1 MKMPARN
8 LRVTLGA
15 CAAAAMLLV
24 GTAQAANEPSA
35 LISYRQATM
44 KAVGGHMGALAA
56 FAKGEVDF
64 VDDVAGHAH
73 AINELSKG
81 LARLFP
87 EGSGKEAG
95 ETRALPKIWEDW
107 AGFEAAIKTMADES
121 AKLAEVAKVGDSAA
135 IAAQVGVLGKEGCG
149 GCHKPYR
156 EAKD

>member
-1 MKMPARN
+1 MHISSRN
-8 LRVTLGA
+8 LRIALGA
-15 CAAAAMLLV
+15 CAASVMLLV
-24 GTAQAANEPSA
+24 GSAQAANEPAA
-35 LISYRQATM
+35 LIAYRQATM
-44 KAVGGHMGALAA
+44 KAIGGHMGALGA

-107 AGFEAAIKTMADES
+107 AGFEAAIKRLSDES
-121 AKLAEVAKVGDSAA
+121 AKLAEVAKGGDSAA
-135 IAAQVGVLGKEGCG
+135 IAAQIGELGKKGCG

-156 EAKD
+156 EAKE